1 MSIRSVC
8 VFCGARDGVGSKYAQ
23 ATRAFART
31 LAANRIEL
39 VYGGASVGLM
49 GMLAD
54 TVLAAG
60 GECIGVIPQDLVDKE
75 IAHAGLTRLEI
86 TRTLSERKNR
96 MLELSDAF
104 VALPGGAGT
113 LDELSELWTSA
124 QLGIHQKPLGVLNCG
139 GYFDLLL
146 RFMDHA
152 VAEGFLDPPSRN
164 LLRVEKDPQALID
177 ALTRPPV
184 KIRDKRGFGDAAGCN

>member
-1 MSIRSVC
+1 MNIRSVC

-23 ATRAFART
+23 LTRDFART

-39 VYGGASVGLM
+39 VYGGASTGLM

-54 TVLAAG
+54 TMLAAG
-60 GECIGVIPQDLVDKE
+60 GECIGVFPQDLVEKE
-75 IAHAGLTRLEI
+75 IAHSGLTRLEV
-86 TRTLSERKNR
+86 TRTLSERKTR
-96 MLELSDAF
+96 MMELSDAF

-124 QLGIHQKPLGVLNCG
+124 QLGLHGKPIGVLNCE

-146 RFMDHA
+146 RFIDHA
-152 VAEGFLDPPSRN
+152 VAEGFLDSQSRA
-164 LLRVEKDPQALID
+164 LLRVEEDPLALLY
-177 ALTRPPV
+177 ALMRPP
-184 KIRDKRGFGDAAGCN
+184 

>member
-1 MSIRSVC
+1 MNIRSVC

-23 ATRAFART
+23 VTRAFART
-31 LAANRIEL
+31 LAAHRIQL

-49 GMLAD
+49 GLLAD

-60 GECIGVIPQDLVDKE
+60 GACIGVIPQDFVDKE
-75 IAHAGLTRLEI
+75 IAHTGLTRLEI
-86 TRTLSERKNR
+86 TSTLSDRKTR

-113 LDELSELWTSA
+113 LDELSELWTTA
-124 QLGIHQKPLGVLNCG
+124 QLGLHRKPIGILNCG

-152 VAEGFLDPPSRN
+152 VAEGFLDPQSRE
-164 LLRVEKDPQALID
+164 LLIVKEEPQALID
-177 ALTRPPV
+177 ALMHPQ
-184 KIRDKRGFGDAAGCN
+184 

>member
-1 MSIRSVC
+1 MNIRSVC
-8 VFCGARDGVGSKYAQ
+8 VFCGVRDGVGSRYAQ
-23 ATRAFART
+23 ATRDFART

-49 GMLAD
+49 GVLAD

-60 GECIGVIPQDLVDKE
+60 GECIGVIPQDLTDKE
-75 IAHAGLTRLEI
+75 IAHSGLTRLEV
-86 TRTLSERKNR
+86 TRTLSERKTR
-96 MLELSDAF
+96 MMELSDAF

-113 LDELSELWTSA
+113 LDELSEFWTSA
-124 QLGIHQKPLGVLNCG
+124 QLGLHEKPIGMLNCG

-152 VAEGFLDPPSRN
+152 VAEGFLDQESRA
-164 LLRVEKDPQALID
+164 LLRVEEDAQALID
-177 ALTRPPV
+177 ALMRHT
-184 KIRDKRGFGDAAGCN
+184 

>member
-1 MSIRSVC
+1 MSLRSLC
-8 VFCGARDGVGSKYAQ
+8 VFCGARDGIGDRYVQ
-23 ATRAFART
+23 ATRRFGRL
-31 LAANRIEL
+31 LAARRIEL

-49 GMLAD
+49 GILAD

-75 IAHAGLTRLEI
+75 VAHAGLTRLEV
-86 TRTLSERKNR
+86 TRTLSERKTR
-96 MLELSDAF
+96 MMALSDAF

-124 QLGIHQKPLGVLNCG
+124 QLGLHAKPIGVLNCG

-152 VAEGFLDPPSRN
+152 VAEGFLDHEGRA
-164 LLRVEKDPQALID
+164 LLRVEEDADGLID
-177 ALTRPPV
+177 ALARKNALSRSV
-184 KIRDKRGFGDAAGCN
+184 RGLSKI